1 MIDPVTA
8 IATASKAFAMTK
20 AMVEAGRSA
29 EDTLGQVA
37 KWYGAASD
45 VLFDESRKSNPN
57 PFKKLVFAKSAE
69 AEALEAFARKKKIES
84 QRKELHSIIGM
95 AYGNQGLQELRD
107 IKKQVIKQRQDAV
120 YRQHEMKEQIL
131 TTLGIL
137 SGLSV
142 IIILT
147 VFIIGGFK

>member
-8 IATASKAFAMTK
+8 IAAASKAFAMTK

-45 VLFDESRKSNPN
+45 VLFDESKKSNPN

-69 AEALEAFARKKKIES
+69 AEALEAFARKKKIEA
-84 QRKELHSIIGM
+84 QRKEINALIGM
-95 AYGNQGLQELRD
+95 AYGKEGLKELRE
-107 IKKQVIKQRQDAV
+107 IRQQVVKQRQDAV
-120 YRQHEMKEQIL
+120 YRQQELKEQIL
-131 TTLGIL
+131 GTLLAFISLGIL
-137 SGLSV
+137 AVLV
-142 IIILT
+142 I
-147 VFIIGGFK
+147 FIAGGFK

>member
-8 IATASKAFAMTK
+8 IAAASKAFAMTK

-69 AEALEAFARKKKIES
+69 AEAIEAFSRKKKIES

-120 YRQHEMKEQIL
+120 YRQYEMKEQIL

>member
-69 AEALEAFARKKKIES
+69 AEAIEAFSRKKKIES

>member
-8 IATASKAFAMTK
+8 IAAASKAFAMTK

-45 VLFDESRKSNPN
+45 VLFDESKKSNPN

-69 AEALEAFARKKKIES
+69 AEALEAFARRKKIEA
-84 QRKELHSIIGM
+84 QRKEINALIGM
-95 AYGNQGLQELRD
+95 AYGKEGLKELRE
-107 IKKQVIKQRQDAV
+107 IRQQVVKQRQDAV
-120 YRQHEMKEQIL
+120 YRQQELKEQVLGTLLAFIS
-131 TTLGIL
+131 LGIL
-137 SGLSV
+137 SVLV
-142 IIILT
+142 I
-147 VFIIGGFK
+147 FIAGGFK

>member
-69 AEALEAFARKKKIES
+69 AEAIEAFSRKKKIES

-107 IKKQVIKQRQDAV
+107 IKKQVIKQRQDVV

>member
-8 IATASKAFAMTK
+8 IAAASKAFAMTK

-45 VLFDESRKSNPN
+45 VLFDESKKSNPN

-69 AEALEAFARKKKIES
+69 AEALEAFARRKKIEA
-84 QRKELHSIIGM
+84 QRKEINALIGM
-95 AYGNQGLQELRD
+95 AYGREGLKELRE
-107 IKKQVIKQRQDAV
+107 IRQQVVKQRQDAV
-120 YRQHEMKEQIL
+120 YRQQELKEQIL
-131 TTLGIL
+131 GTLLAFISLGIL
-137 SGLSV
+137 AVLV
-142 IIILT
+142 I
-147 VFIIGGFK
+147 FIAGGFK

>member
-8 IATASKAFAMTK
+8 IAAASKAFAMTK
-20 AMVEAGRSA
+20 AFVEAGRSA

-45 VLFDESRKSNPN
+45 VLFDESKKSNPN
-57 PFKKLVFAKSAE
+57 PFKKMVFAKSAE
-69 AEALEAFARKKKIES
+69 AEALEAFARKKKIEA

-95 AYGNQGLQELRD
+95 AYGNQGLKELRD

-120 YRQHEMKEQIL
+120 YRQQELKEQIL
-131 TTLGIL
+131 GTLL
-137 SGLSV
+137 AFVGLGVVAVLV
-142 IIILT
+142 I
-147 VFIIGGFK
+147 FIAGGFK

>member
-69 AEALEAFARKKKIES
+69 AEAIEAFSRKKKIEA